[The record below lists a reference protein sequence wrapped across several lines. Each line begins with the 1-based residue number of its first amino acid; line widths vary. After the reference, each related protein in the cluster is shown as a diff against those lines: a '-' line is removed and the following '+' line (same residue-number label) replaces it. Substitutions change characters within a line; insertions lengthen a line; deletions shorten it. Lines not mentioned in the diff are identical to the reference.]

1 MRTSKQ
7 QRYDRFRAKENA
19 SKYHWDRMNKE
30 EKKWLIAFD
39 ASEYEV
45 ERGHINEAINLL
57 TAQDIIPREKYIND
71 MESRREDFRKSNPI
85 TAALESKAK
94 RKYDNYQGIRA
105 PKSNTYDVSD
115 FVRVMPGKILKDDLG
130 YTPPFNEAE
139 VQHTASSEPEHT
151 DSHLADKIYKPFK
164 VEAGLNPDETAVMIN
179 PEDGMIAAIDA
190 ARAKGNRSLEK
201 LIEDAKLSKEAKE
214 DLLARTQTMT
224 YTGMTYTL
232 HGTQFMNLNYI
243 LQARNGQLYVQDQ
256 HDRIQTL
263 ALYLKRHTADS
274 YATHAIVSYPSQP
287 IQTWVFK
294 AGHRSNV
301 EGSAIQWAI

>member
-1 MRTSKQ
+1 MRTAKQ
-7 QRYDRFRAKENA
+7 KKQDHFRAKENA
-19 SKYHWDRMNKE
+19 SKYHWDLMTKQEKE
-30 EKKWLIAFD
+30 WLIAFEL
-39 ASEYEV
+39 SEHET
-45 ERGHINEAINLL
+45 ERGHIYEAIAALIDVGVTPSIQYVKGL
-57 TAQDIIPREKYIND
+57 RA
-71 MESRREDFRKSNPI
+71 SRLAHRDSNPTLSDI
-85 TAALESKAK
+85 KIKAD

-105 PKSNTYDVSD
+105 PKSNSYDALD
-115 FVRVMPGKILKDDLG
+115 YARVMRSQNAEDTLTRTDLTDGFLSSLKKEMDPD
-130 YTPPFNEAE
+130 N
-139 VQHTASSEPEHT
+139 TAMT
-151 DSHLADKIYKPFK
+151 
-164 VEAGLNPDETAVMIN
+164 VN
-179 PEDGMIAAIDA
+179 PEDGLINAIDA

-232 HGTQFMNLNYI
+232 HGTEFMNLNYV

-301 EGSAIQWAI
+301 EGSAIQWVS

>member
-1 MRTSKQ
+1 MSK
-7 QRYDRFRAKENA
+7 A
-19 SKYHWDRMNKE
+19 
-30 EKKWLIAFD
+30 EKDWLIAFEV
-39 ASEYEV
+39 SEYEA
-45 ERGHINEAINLL
+45 ERGHVPEAVNALIDLGITIPNSYLDNMRERRETKRRTNPQIAESL
-57 TAQDIIPREKYIND
+57 TAQKTKNRKTNPRLRSD
-71 MESRREDFRKSNPI
+71 
-85 TAALESKAK
+85 
-94 RKYDNYQGIRA
+94 YD
-105 PKSNTYDVSD
+105 SSD
-115 FVRVMPGKILKDDLG
+115 FVCVMPGKILKDDLG
-130 YTPPFNEAE
+130 FTPAFNDAE
-139 VQHTASSEPEHT
+139 IVQAASGNADHTEN
-151 DSHLADKIYKPFK
+151 HLSDKIYKPFK

-179 PEDGMIAAIDA
+179 PEDGIIEAIDQ
-190 ARAKGNRSLEK
+190 ARSKNRSLEK

-232 HGTQFMNLNYI
+232 HGTQFMNLNYV

-287 IQTWVFK
+287 LQTWVFK

-301 EGSAIQWAI
+301 EGSAIQWVS